1 METSEPT
8 SNQILSYLKGKY
20 LTPNTPKTDNVNE
33 IKEDIP
39 VGEESEY
46 NGKEAENKFL
56 LSKLQNIQDELSKWL
71 DILRSKL

>member
-1 METSEPT
+1 METNEPT

-20 LTPNTPKTDNVNE
+20 LTPSTPKTNDKSE
-33 IKEDIP
+33 TKEDIP

-46 NGKEAENKFL
+46 SGKEAENKFL
-56 LSKLQNIQDELSKWL
+56 LSKLQDIQDELSKWL